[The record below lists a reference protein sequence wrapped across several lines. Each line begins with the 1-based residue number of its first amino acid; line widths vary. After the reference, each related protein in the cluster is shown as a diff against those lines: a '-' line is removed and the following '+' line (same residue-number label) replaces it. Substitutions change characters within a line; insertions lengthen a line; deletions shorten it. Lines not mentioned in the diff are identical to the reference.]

1 MDTLSTVD
9 TLVELKPPDYSTTNP
24 WGKLGEALPL
34 QLVSGRSIQGAYSF
48 SCVRTALPWPWS
60 DMYGSWQCLRMVQV
74 PLRSWT
80 RLHSERLPGWNPDAD
95 HQLWFTQHVLRPL
108 LCPCCPPQETKWCP
122 NAERLICCVYLEQL
136 KQNKCV
142 IQSDDV
148 SPPPPWL
155 LKKLVQTKDVP
166 SGGGQRKE
174 SGCSAGSLSLTLL
187 FMFFWPG

>member
-108 LCPCCPPQETKWCP
+108 LCPCRPPQETKWCP

-148 SPPPPWL
+148 SPPLHDSSKNLFRPRMSHPVEDRGR
-155 LKKLVQTKDVP
+155 KVVARLVH
-166 SGGGQRKE
+166 
-174 SGCSAGSLSLTLL
+174 CL
-187 FMFFWPG
+187 